1 MAFQNETVSVLIRL
15 SSMLG
20 VISLLLA
27 AIASAFVK
35 QIYQVT
41 HRPFKRIHHFLAIGG
56 TVLIT
61 LHPVL
66 FALQMKSLNVFIPI
80 VSSWSAFLSW
90 GGRVGIFLI
99 YLAALAALM
108 MKKIPSWW
116 RKGDWLVYLGLL
128 LGGVHALRLGQNL
141 VNPAFKIL
149 GFILLGLIG
158 LVFFYKRWRKPVA
171 APAKPP
177 PPESLASK

>member
-1 MAFQNETVSVLIRL
+1 
-15 SSMLG
+15 MLG
-20 VISLLLA
+20 VVSLMLA

-35 QIYQVT
+35 EIYKVT
-41 HRPFKRIHHFLAIGG
+41 HRPFKRVHHILAISG
-56 TVLIT
+56 TILIT
-61 LHPVL
+61 LHPLL
-66 FALQMKSLNVFIPI
+66 FAWQMKSLNVFIPI

-90 GGRVGIFLI
+90 GGRVGIILI

-116 RKGDWLVYLGLL
+116 RQGHWLVYLGLL
-128 LGGVHALRLGQNL
+128 LGGVHALRMGQDL
-141 VNPAFKIL
+141 MTPALKTV

-158 LVFFYKRWRKPVA
+158 FVFFYKRWHRPVA

-177 PPESLASK
+177 PPESLASE